1 MCQPSVIADDWVVKG
16 FHIHIGDIE
25 LVVRPDHNGRVVF
38 RGFFSGD
45 DPADVERAIRIANRD
60 CLPDPQVR
68 ERWLRDARRAMSFMR
83 TYQGELEALANG
95 RLLEFR
101 FLILALERYEGW

>member
-25 LVVRPDHNGRVVF
+25 LVVRPDHRGRVLF
-38 RGFFSGD
+38 RGFFTSD
-45 DPADVERAIRIANRD
+45 DPDDVDRAVRLATMQ
-60 CLPDPQVR
+60 CLPDSAVR
-68 ERWLRDARRAMSFMR
+68 DKWVRDARRAMRFLR
-83 TYQGELEALANG
+83 QYRGGLESLANG

-101 FLILALERYEGW
+101 FLILALERYE

>member
-16 FHIHIGDIE
+16 FHIHVGAIE
-25 LVVRPDHNGRVVF
+25 LVVRPDHTGRVVF

-45 DPADVERAIRIANRD
+45 DPDDVDRAIRIAGRD

-68 ERWLRDARRAMSFMR
+68 DRWLRDARRAMSFLR
-83 TYQGELEALANG
+83 TYRGELEARANG

-101 FLILALERYEGW
+101 FLIRALERYEG